1 MRSGSARRCASC
13 SNRRTGG
20 RRSRCSRPPERSM
33 SEPVVVEKFAVGQ
46 AVRRI
51 EDQRLLQGLGR
62 YSDDVNLP
70 RQAYAAVVRSTH
82 AHARIARVD
91 VSAARAAPG
100 VLAALTGAD
109 VAADGLGNMPTDGTR
124 KRGDGSP
131 GFRTPRPAL
140 LGDRVRHVG
149 DPVAL
154 VVADT
159 RERAADAA
167 ALMRV
172 EYEPLPAV
180 TATAHAVR
188 PGSPAVWDE
197 APDNVAFV
205 WEAGIRDAVDRA
217 FAGAAHVTRLDFVVS
232 RVAAAPLEPRA
243 AVGEYDRRTGRYTLY
258 TGIQGP
264 HGSRALL
271 ADIFKVPQS
280 HMRVVTGE
288 VGGSF
293 GMRSGLYPEMVLVLW
308 AARRLGRPVK
318 WTSDRREGFVTD
330 EHGRDNLS
338 TAELALDANG
348 RFLALRVAINLNV
361 GAYLTPRSAGPGT
374 NNVGGIAGIYTT
386 PAIHVQ
392 TTGVFSN
399 TTPTGPY
406 RGAGR
411 PEATYAI
418 ERVIDVAAMELRI
431 DPIELRR
438 RNLIPSSAMPFK
450 TGLVFTYDCGEFARG
465 MDMALGLAD
474 RAGFEKRRAEA
485 RQRGKLRG
493 LGIAN
498 PIEVAG
504 GPYTAMNPDTAEL
517 RVNADGPV
525 SLFAGSTSMGQG
537 NETAFAQIVSEKLG
551 VPPERIQVFWGD
563 SDLLGAGRG
572 NGGSGA
578 LTVGGSAVTR
588 ATEKIVERGR
598 KIAARLLEAAPED
611 VVHQDGKFTVKG
623 TDKGVSLANVA
634 RAAYV
639 PRQLPQGMEPGF
651 SEEASFTPSA
661 VTFPNGSQICEV
673 EIDEDTGAVRVV
685 RHTVVDDVGRMVNP
699 MLVKGQIHGGV
710 VQGLGQGLYE
720 ELSYDPA
727 TGQLLAG
734 SFMDYAMPRADDMPA
749 FDVDS
754 HEVPTAV
761 NPLGAKG
768 VGEAGTVGALP
779 ALLNA
784 VNDALAPLGVRHLD
798 MPVTA
803 ERVWRAIQDAKA
815 RR

>member
-1 MRSGSARRCASC
+1 M
-13 SNRRTGG
+13 SNLVT
-20 RRSRCSRPPERSM
+20 
-33 SEPVVVEKFAVGQ
+33 VEKFAIGQ
-46 AVRRI
+46 SVRRL
-51 EDQRLLQGLGR
+51 EDPRLIQGFGR
-62 YSDDVNLP
+62 YSDDVSLP
-70 RQAYAAVVRSTH
+70 HQAYAVVVRSPH
-82 AHARIARVD
+82 AHARIRSLDTANARG
-91 VSAARAAPG
+91 APG
-100 VLAALTGAD
+100 VFAVLTGAD
-109 VAADGLGNMPTDGTR
+109 LATDGLGDLPTDKTR
-124 KRGDGSP
+124 KRRDGSP
-131 GFRTPRPAL
+131 AFATPRPAL
-140 LGDRVRHVG
+140 VRDRVRHVG

-154 VVADT
+154 VVAATPDQ
-159 RERAADAA
+159 AVDAA
-167 ALMRV
+167 ELV
-172 EYEPLPAV
+172 TVDYDPLPAV
-180 TATAHAVR
+180 AATPDAAR
-188 PGSPAVWDE
+188 PGAPAVWAE

-205 WEAGIRDAVDRA
+205 WEAGNKDTVARA
-217 FAGAAHVTRLDFVVS
+217 FASATHVTRLDFVVS
-232 RVAAAPLEPRA
+232 RVAAAPLEPRG
-243 AVGEYDRRTGRYTLY
+243 AVGEWDRRSGRYTLH
-258 TGIQGP
+258 TGIQAP
-264 HGSRALL
+264 HGLRALL
-271 ADIFKVPQS
+271 ADQIFRVPQS
-280 HMRVVTGE
+280 HLRVVTGE

-293 GMRSGLYPEMVLVLW
+293 GMRSGVYPEHALVLW
-308 AARRLGRPVK
+308 AAKRLGRPVK
-318 WTSDRREGFVTD
+318 WTSERREGFVTD
-330 EHGRDNLS
+330 DHGRDNVS
-338 TAELALDANG
+338 TVELALDANG
-348 RFLALRVAINLNV
+348 KFLALRVAITLNV

-374 NNVGGIAGIYTT
+374 NNVGGVAGVYTT
-386 PAIHVQ
+386 PAIHVH

-418 ERVIDVAAMELRI
+418 ERVIDVAALELKI
-431 DPIELRR
+431 DPVELRR
-438 RNLIPSSAMPFK
+438 RNLIPPTAMPFK
-450 TGLVFTYDCGEFARG
+450 TGLVFTYDCGDFGRG

-517 RVNADGPV
+517 RVNPDGSV

-537 NETAFAQIVSEKLG
+537 NETAFAQIVSDRLG

-563 SDLLGAGRG
+563 SDALGAGRG

-588 ATEKIVERGR
+588 ATEKVIERGR
-598 KIAARLLEAAPED
+598 RIAARLLEAAPED
-611 VVHQDGKFTVKG
+611 VVHRDGKFTVTG
-623 TDKGVSLANVA
+623 TDRGVTFANVA
-634 RAAYV
+634 RAAYQ

-651 SEEASFTPSA
+651 SEEATFTPPA

-673 EIDEDTGAVRVV
+673 EIDEETGAVRIV
-685 RHTVVDDVGRMVNP
+685 RHCVVDDVGRMVNP

-710 VQGLGQGLYE
+710 VQGLGQGLFEQLAYE
-720 ELSYDPA
+720 PT

-734 SFMDYAMPRADDMPA
+734 SFMDYAMPRADDVPA

-754 HEVPTAV
+754 HEVPTQV

-803 ERVWRAIQDAKA
+803 ERVWRAIRDAKA
-815 RR
+815 QR

>member
-1 MRSGSARRCASC
+1 M
-13 SNRRTGG
+13 T
-20 RRSRCSRPPERSM
+20 
-33 SEPVVVEKFAVGQ
+33 VEKFGVGQ
-46 AVRRI
+46 SVRRI
-51 EDQRLLQGLGR
+51 EDPRLLQGFGR

-70 RQAYAAVVRSTH
+70 HQAYAVVVRSPH
-82 AHARIARVD
+82 AHAAIRSID
-91 VSAARAAPG
+91 SSAARNARG
-100 VLAALTGAD
+100 VLAVLTGAD
-109 VAADGLGNMPTDGTR
+109 LAADRIGELPTDRSR
-124 KRGDGSP
+124 KRRDGSP
-131 GFRTPRPAL
+131 AFTTPRPAL
-140 LGDRVRHVG
+140 IRDRVRHVG

-154 VVADT
+154 VVAET
-159 RERAADAA
+159 TEQAVDAA
-167 ALMRV
+167 ELVAV
-172 EYEPLPAV
+172 DYEPLPAV
-180 TATAHAVR
+180 AATGDAMRA
-188 PGSPAVWDE
+188 GAPAVWAE
-197 APDNVAFV
+197 VPDNIAFV
-205 WEAGIRDAVDRA
+205 WEAGKKDETARGI
-217 FAGAAHVTRLDFVVS
+217 AGAAHVTRLDFVVT
-232 RVAAAPLEPRA
+232 RVAAAPMEPRG
-243 AVGEYDRRTGRYTLY
+243 AVGEWDRRTGRYTLY
-258 TGIQGP
+258 TGIQAP
-264 HGSRALL
+264 HGLRTLL
-271 ADIFKVPQS
+271 ADQVFKVPQS
-280 HMRVVTGE
+280 HLRVITGE

-293 GMRSGLYPEMVLVLW
+293 GMKSGVYPEVVLVLW
-308 AARRLGRPVK
+308 AAKRLGRPVK

-330 EHGRDNLS
+330 EHGRDNVS

-348 RFLALRVAINLNV
+348 KFLALRVAINLNI

-465 MDMALGLAD
+465 MDMALSLAD

-517 RVNADGPV
+517 RVNADGSV

-563 SDLLGAGRG
+563 SDAIGAGRG

-588 ATEKIVERGR
+588 ATEKIIERGR
-598 KIAARLLEAAPED
+598 RIAAGMLEAAPED
-611 VVHQDGKFTVKG
+611 VVHRDGKVTVAG
-623 TDKGVSLANVA
+623 TDRGVAFANVA

-639 PRQLPQGMEPGF
+639 PRQLPKGMEPGF

-720 ELSYDPA
+720 ELTYEA
-727 TGQLLAG
+727 TTGQLLAG
-734 SFMDYAMPRADDMPA
+734 SFMDYAMPRADDMPN
-749 FDVDS
+749 FEVDS
-754 HEVPTAV
+754 HEVPTEV

-798 MPVTA
+798 MPVTS
-803 ERVWRAIQDAKA
+803 ERVWRAIQGANA